1 MDFARFIQIFVVQGL
16 FALFFLFMAYI
27 VLKRG
32 RKRINLYLSSFY
44 IFTTVGGIINIVY
57 ANIFNETVVYAMHFI
72 TYYLVCFSMVFLLIF
87 VLILIKP
94 ADHTTLKFQYLI
106 LIISGLLVLGL
117 LFIPNGIIINETTN
131 WKPDWS
137 EFFLVYSVVVCS
149 CIFIIPTTYYSI
161 KLYKKFE
168 NEYLKRKWKYFIIG
182 ISAYFFLYYGTS
194 ISNTLNNDTFRLVW
208 SIISL
213 PTLISLYLIYYGVV
227 QQLE

>member
-16 FALFFLFMAYI
+16 IALFFLFMAYI

-32 RKRINLYLSSFY
+32 RKRINIYLSSFY
-44 IFTTVGGIINIVY
+44 LSVTVGGIINMIY
-57 ANIFNETVVYAMHFI
+57 ANIFNDTVVFVMHFI
-72 TYYLVCFSMVFLLIF
+72 TYYLACFSMAFLLVF

-94 ADHTTLKFQYLI
+94 ADHITIKFQYLI
-106 LIISGLLVLGL
+106 LIVSGLLILGL
-117 LFIPNGIIINETTN
+117 LLIPNGIVINKTTN

-137 EFFLVYSVVVCS
+137 EFFLVYSVIVCS

>member
-16 FALFFLFMAYI
+16 IALFFLFMAYI

-44 IFTTVGGIINIVY
+44 LSVTVGGIINMIY
-57 ANIFNETVVYAMHFI
+57 ANIFNDTVVFVMHFI
-72 TYYLVCFSMVFLLIF
+72 TYYLACFSMGFLLVF

-94 ADHTTLKFQYLI
+94 ADHITIKFQYLI
-106 LIISGLLVLGL
+106 LIVSGLLILGL
-117 LFIPNGIIINETTN
+117 LLIPNGIVINKTTN

-137 EFFLVYSVVVCS
+137 EFFLVYSVIVCS